1 MWYRLVSPRA
11 TRKAKVEDA
20 SSLRASETSVMMDWT
35 PASRLHHTS
44 IVIVHVHGDDV
55 LRLND
60 REAGCT
66 YVAAAPNMSQGR
78 FVDGDGW
85 VSDESEFYG
94 DVKTRESLQREV
106 LKGGKR
112 PLETPFSDLIAEKI
126 KVESLVTACPTPAA
140 RPEIKTRML
149 ETQPGSRI
157 EATQGGRSEHPEPA
171 ESDLSGNVDHQ
182 PSTDFLAADNDDSK
196 AHYSAWQ
203 GTESIVDF
211 LRRAPIS
218 DQATASLGP
227 WLWVGNPRPPRHQT
241 KQEQKADVPT
251 FKQGGARLL
260 ELFMEKRVSVEKA
273 HEGRLPGV
281 ITRYMRPYRDQ
292 LEDDLLSLAI
302 KTGTT
307 CGKWM
312 LFPSEA
318 NVARVWRLVAEATSE
333 GKLGHTSKVATYQP
347 SETSR
352 VICVYTY
359 DFADTEDV
367 RKVLNGLVELNLVS
381 RAGSAIYYKCDAYT
395 YLHIKSENQ
404 YKIKASLYGSAEML
418 KGEAETKQRGPV
430 MRLKRRMG
438 R

>member
-1 MWYRLVSPRA
+1 MNRTFTVLY
-11 TRKAKVEDA
+11 
-20 SSLRASETSVMMDWT
+20 
-35 PASRLHHTS
+35 
-44 IVIVHVHGDDV
+44 
-55 LRLND
+55 LRLPPKTRYCCELNTD
-60 REAGCT
+60 H
-66 YVAAAPNMSQGR
+66 AA
-78 FVDGDGW
+78 
-85 VSDESEFYG
+85 G

-106 LKGGKR
+106 LRGGKR
-112 PLETPFSDLIAEKI
+112 PLETPFSDVMAKKTKI
-126 KVESLVTACPTPAA
+126 ESLTTACPAPAA
-140 RPEIKTRML
+140 TPEIKTRML
-149 ETQPGSRI
+149 DIQPRSRI
-157 EATQGGRSEHPEPA
+157 EATQGGPGKHLQPARS
-171 ESDLSGNVDHQ
+171 DVSGNADHQ
-182 PSTDFLAADNDDSK
+182 PSVDLMAADDDEPKDHS
-196 AHYSAWQ
+196 SAWQ
-203 GTESIVDF
+203 STESIVDF
-211 LRRAPIS
+211 LRRAPIA

-227 WLWVGNPRPPRHQT
+227 WLWVSNPRPPRHQA
-241 KQEQKADVPT
+241 KQEQNADVPT

-260 ELFMEKRVSVEKA
+260 ELFMEKRASVENA

-292 LEDDLLSLAI
+292 LEDDLLSLAV
-302 KTGTT
+302 KTDTT

-367 RKVLNGLVELNLVS
+367 RKVLNGLVELELVS

-418 KGEAETKQRGPV
+418 KGEAKSKQGGPV
-430 MRLKRRMG
+430 SSGTSHARQTSLLEVAVMGSRSLRRP
-438 R
+438 RAQERATLFA

>member
-1 MWYRLVSPRA
+1 
-11 TRKAKVEDA
+11 
-20 SSLRASETSVMMDWT
+20 
-35 PASRLHHTS
+35 
-44 IVIVHVHGDDV
+44 
-55 LRLND
+55 
-60 REAGCT
+60 
-66 YVAAAPNMSQGR
+66 MSQGH

-94 DVKTRESLQREV
+94 DVKTQESLQREA
-106 LKGGKR
+106 LEGGKR
-112 PLETPFSDLIAEKI
+112 PLEIPFSDVMAKRT
-126 KVESLVTACPTPAA
+126 KVEPPATACPAPAA
-140 RPEIKTRML
+140 TPEIKTRIL
-149 ETQPGSRI
+149 EIQPRSQIG
-157 EATQGGRSEHPEPA
+157 AMQGGPGEHLVPA
-171 ESDLSGNVDHQ
+171 RSDLSDNDSIDLV
-182 PSTDFLAADNDDSK
+182 AADDDVDKNHS
-196 AHYSAWQ
+196 SAWQ
-203 GTESIVDF
+203 RTESIIDF
-211 LRRAPIS
+211 LRRAPVA

-260 ELFMEKRVSVEKA
+260 ELFMEKRASVEKA

-292 LEDDLLSLAI
+292 LEDDLLSLAV

-333 GKLGHTSKVATYQP
+333 GRLGHTSKVATYQP
-347 SETSR
+347 GETSR

-367 RKVLNGLVELNLVS
+367 RKVLNGLVELDLVS

-418 KGEAETKQRGPV
+418 KGEAKSKQGGPV
-430 MRLKRRMG
+430 VRLKRRMG